1 MEDRTTSRLGSML
14 KLEATWIIVSEGRNE
29 RERSFKSTD
38 FNLHYYSFI
47 KRNSLRGLV
56 VLQGL
61 MVDDDSVRPVL
72 VLLNLTYKVLPL
84 GVQVSLIGQAALH
97 DVGAVVGAGFDGG
110 QAATVG
116 AVNQL
121 HQGLRA
127 LGAQRHLGMFD
138 RTVSTTKVYIQS
150 PVSSVF

>member
-1 MEDRTTSRLGSML
+1 M
-14 KLEATWIIVSEGRNE
+14 
-29 RERSFKSTD
+29 
-38 FNLHYYSFI
+38 
-47 KRNSLRGLV
+47 

-61 MVDDDSVRPVL
+61 MVDDDSVSPVL

-150 PVSSVF
+150 AVSSVF